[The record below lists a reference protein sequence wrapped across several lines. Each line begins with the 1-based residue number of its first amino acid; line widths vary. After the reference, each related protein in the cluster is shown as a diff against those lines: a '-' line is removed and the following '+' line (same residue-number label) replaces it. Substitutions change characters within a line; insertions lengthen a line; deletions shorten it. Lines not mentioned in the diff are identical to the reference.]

1 MFGKR
6 ADGRCIKSIDP
17 IFKLIP
23 HIMTRRSD
31 AQIFYKE
38 RIFTDVLDE
47 YIREHREEC
56 PGINYMSIVIAA
68 LVRMLSQRP
77 HLNRFVMN
85 GRIFARKGIV
95 VSFVVKKALRDNVT
109 ESNIK
114 LTFTGKESLKEINQ
128 KVVDSIV
135 GCKNETDDN
144 LTDNLANF
152 FLSFPNVI
160 IQILVGILKYLD
172 RIGLMPK
179 AVLDASPFHT
189 SFYVTN
195 VKSLKLNYLYHHIY
209 DFGTTSLFFAIGNSE
224 KTVVFDR
231 EGAHHRKSITLGC
244 TIDERICD
252 GLYLANSLT
261 LLKRLLRNPALLEEP
276 LDEIVEDI
284 K

>member
-6 ADGRCIKSIDP
+6 ADGRQIKTIDP

-23 HIMTRRSD
+23 HIMTQRCDS
-31 AQIFYKE
+31 QIFYKE

-47 YIREHREEC
+47 YIRAHREDC
-56 PGINYMSIVIAA
+56 PGLNYMSIVIAA
-68 LVRMLSQRP
+68 LVRMLAKRP
-77 HLNRFVMN
+77 SLNRFVMN
-85 GRIFARKGIV
+85 GRLFAREGIV
-95 VSFVVKKALRDNVT
+95 VSFVVKKMLRDDVT

-114 LTFTGKESLKEINQ
+114 LTFKGTESLQEIHQ
-128 KVVDSIV
+128 KIADAIT
-135 GCKNETDDN
+135 GCNNERDEI
-144 LTDNLANF
+144 LTANLANF
-152 FLSFPNVI
+152 FMSFPNFI
-160 IQILVGILKYLD
+160 IKLLVGFIKWMDRVGILP
-172 RIGLMPK
+172 RAII
-179 AVLDASPFHT
+179 DASPFHT

-195 VKSLKLNYLYHHIY
+195 IKSLKLNYLYHHIY

-261 LLKRLLRNPALLEEP
+261 LLKRLLRNPTLLEET
-276 LDEIVEDI
+276 LDAIVEDI

>member
-6 ADGRCIKSIDP
+6 SDGRQIKTIDP

-23 HIMTRRSD
+23 HIMTQRCDS
-31 AQIFYKE
+31 QIFYKE
-38 RIFTDVLDE
+38 RVFTDVLDE
-47 YIREHREEC
+47 YIRAHRDDC
-56 PGINYMSIVIAA
+56 PGLNYMSIGIAA
-68 LVRMLSQRP
+68 LVRLLAQRP
-77 HLNRFVMN
+77 YLNRFVMN
-85 GRIFARKGIV
+85 GRLFARHGIV
-95 VSFVVKKALRDNVT
+95 VSFVVKKMLRDDVT

-114 LTFTGKESLKEINQ
+114 LTFKGTESLQEINR
-128 KVVDSIV
+128 IV
-135 GCKNETDDN
+135 ISAIEGCKNETDEN
-144 LTDNLANF
+144 LTDNLAKF
-152 FLSFPNVI
+152 FMSFPNFLI
-160 IQILVGILKYLD
+160 PIAVGLLKYLD
-172 RIGLMPK
+172 KIGLMPR
-179 AVLDASPFHT
+179 AVIDASPFHT

-195 VKSLKLNYLYHHIY
+195 IKSLKLNYLYHHIY

-261 LLKRLLRNPALLEEP
+261 LLKRLLRNPTLLEQP
-276 LDEIVEDI
+276 LEAIVEDI

>member
-1 MFGKR
+1 MFGNR
-6 ADGRCIKSIDP
+6 SDGRRIKTIDP

-38 RIFTDVLDE
+38 RVFTDVLDE
-47 YIREHREEC
+47 YIRAHREEC
-56 PGINYMSIVIAA
+56 PGLNYMSIVIAA
-68 LVRMLSQRP
+68 LVRLLAQRP
-77 HLNRFVMN
+77 YLNRFVMN
-85 GRIFARKGIV
+85 GRLFARRGIV
-95 VSFVVKKALRDNVT
+95 VSFVVKRMLLDSVV

-114 LTFTGKESLKEINQ
+114 LTFKGTESLAQINQ
-128 KVVDSIV
+128 TVIEAIA

-144 LTDNLANF
+144 PTDKLARCF
-152 FLSFPNVI
+152 MALPNVV
-160 IQILVGILKYLD
+160 IQILVGFIKYLD
-172 RIGLMPK
+172 KVGLLPRF
-179 AVLDASPFHT
+179 VLEASPFHT

-195 VKSLKLNYLYHHIY
+195 IKSLKLNYLYHHIY

-224 KTVVFDR
+224 KTVVFDH

-261 LLKRLLRNPALLEEP
+261 LLKRMLRNPALLEAP
-276 LDEIVEDI
+276 LEAIVEDI

>member
-6 ADGRCIKSIDP
+6 ADGRSIKTIDP

-23 HIMTRRSD
+23 HVMTRRSD

-47 YIREHREEC
+47 YIRAHRDEC

-85 GRIFARKGIV
+85 GRIFAREGIV
-95 VSFVVKKALRDNVT
+95 VSFVVKKMLRDDVT

-114 LTFTGKESLKEINQ
+114 LTFTGKESLKEVNQ
-128 KVVDSIV
+128 KIIEAIE

-152 FLSFPNVI
+152 FMSFPNII
-160 IQILVGILKYLD
+160 IQILVGFLKYLD

-179 AVLDASPFHT
+179 AVIDASPFHT

-261 LLKRLLRNPALLEEP
+261 LLKRLLRNPTLLEQP

-284 K
+284 R

>member
-1 MFGKR
+1 MFGTR
-6 ADGRCIKSIDP
+6 SDGRKITTIDP
-17 IFKLIP
+17 IFKLVP

-47 YIREHREEC
+47 YIRAHREDC
-56 PGINYMSIVIAA
+56 PGLNYMSIVIAA
-68 LVRMLSQRP
+68 LVRLLAQRP
-77 HLNRFVMN
+77 YLNRFVMN
-85 GRIFARKGIV
+85 GRLFARRGIV
-95 VSFVVKKALRDNVT
+95 VSFVIKKALRDNVV

-114 LTFTGKESLKEINQ
+114 LTFDGTESLQQINHT
-128 KVVDSIV
+128 VTEAIMN
-135 GCKNETDDN
+135 CKTEATENQTDR
-144 LTDNLANF
+144 LANF
-152 FLSFPNVI
+152 FMSFPNVL
-160 IQILVGILKYLD
+160 IQIMVALIKYLD
-172 RIGLMPK
+172 KIGLLPR
-179 AVLDASPFHT
+179 AIISASPFHT

-195 VKSLKLNYLYHHIY
+195 IKSLKLNYLYHHIY

-224 KTVVFDR
+224 KTVVFDH

-261 LLKRLLRNPALLEEP
+261 LLKRMLRNPALLETP
-276 LDEIVEDI
+276 LEAIVEDL

>member
-6 ADGRCIKSIDP
+6 TDGRCIKSIDP

-23 HIMTRRSD
+23 HVMTRRSD

-56 PGINYMSIVIAA
+56 PGINYMTIVIAA

-95 VSFVVKKALRDNVT
+95 VSFVVKKMLRDDVN

-114 LTFTGKESLKEINQ
+114 LTFSGKESLKEINQ
-128 KVVDSIV
+128 KVIDSIV

-144 LTDNLANF
+144 LTDNLARF
-152 FLSFPNVI
+152 FMSFPNI
-160 IQILVGILKYLD
+160 LIQIIVGILKFMD
-172 RIGLMPK
+172 RIGIMPK

-209 DFGTTSLFFAIGNSE
+209 DFGTTSLFFAIGNSD

-276 LDEIVEDI
+276 LDQIVEDME
-284 K
+284 

>member
-6 ADGRCIKSIDP
+6 SDGRQIKTIDP

-23 HIMTRRSD
+23 HIMTQRCDS
-31 AQIFYKE
+31 QIFYKE
-38 RIFTDVLDE
+38 RVFTDVLDE
-47 YIREHREEC
+47 YIRAHRDEC
-56 PGINYMSIVIAA
+56 PGLNYMSIVIAA
-68 LVRMLSQRP
+68 LVRLLAQRP
-77 HLNRFVMN
+77 YLNRFVMN
-85 GRIFARKGIV
+85 GRLFARHGIV
-95 VSFVVKKALRDNVT
+95 VSFVVKKMLRDDVT

-114 LTFTGKESLKEINQ
+114 LTFKGTESLQEINR
-128 KVVDSIV
+128 IV
-135 GCKNETDDN
+135 TSAIEGCKNETDEN
-144 LTDNLANF
+144 LTDNLAKF
-152 FLSFPNVI
+152 FMSFPNFL
-160 IQILVGILKYLD
+160 IQIAVGLLKYLD
-172 RIGLMPK
+172 KIGLMPR
-179 AVLDASPFHT
+179 AVIDASPFHT

-195 VKSLKLNYLYHHIY
+195 IKSLKLNYLYHHIY

-261 LLKRLLRNPALLEEP
+261 LLKRLLRNPTLLEQP
-276 LDEIVEDI
+276 LEAIVEDI

>member
-1 MFGKR
+1 MFSKR
-6 ADGRCIKSIDP
+6 ADGRLIKTLDP
-17 IFKLIP
+17 FFKLIP
-23 HIMTRRSD
+23 HIMTQRSD
-31 AQIFYKE
+31 SQIFYKE

-47 YIREHREEC
+47 YIRAHRDQC
-56 PGINYMSIVIAA
+56 PGLNYMTIVIAA
-68 LVRMLSQRP
+68 LVRMLAKRP
-77 HLNRFVMN
+77 YLNRFVMN
-85 GRIFARKGIV
+85 NRLFARKGIV
-95 VSFVVKKALRDNVT
+95 VSFVVKKMLRDDVG

-114 LTFTGKESLKEINQ
+114 LTFTGKESLQEINQ
-128 KVVDSIV
+128 KIVDAIS

-152 FLSFPNVI
+152 FMSFPNFI
-160 IQILVGILKYLD
+160 IKILVGLIKYMD
-172 RIGLMPK
+172 KIGLLPR
-179 AVLDASPFHT
+179 AIIDASPFHT

-195 VKSLKLNYLYHHIY
+195 IKSLKLNYLYHHIY
-209 DFGTTSLFFAIGNSE
+209 NFGTTSLFFAIGNSE

-276 LDEIVEDI
+276 LEEIVEDI

>member
-1 MFGKR
+1 MFGNR
-6 ADGRCIKSIDP
+6 SDGRRIKTIDP

-38 RIFTDVLDE
+38 RVFTDVLDE
-47 YIREHREEC
+47 YIRAHREEC
-56 PGINYMSIVIAA
+56 PGLNYMSIVIAA
-68 LVRMLSQRP
+68 LVRLLAQRP
-77 HLNRFVMN
+77 YLNRFVMN
-85 GRIFARKGIV
+85 GRLFARRGIV
-95 VSFVVKKALRDNVT
+95 VSFVVKRMLLDSVV

-114 LTFTGKESLKEINQ
+114 LTFKGTESLAQINQ
-128 KVVDSIV
+128 TVIEAIA

-144 LTDNLANF
+144 PTDKLARCF
-152 FLSFPNVI
+152 MALPNVV
-160 IQILVGILKYLD
+160 IQILVGFIKYLD
-172 RIGLMPK
+172 KIGLLPRF
-179 AVLDASPFHT
+179 VLEASPFHT

-195 VKSLKLNYLYHHIY
+195 IKSLKLNYLYHHIY

-224 KTVVFDR
+224 KTVVFDH

-261 LLKRLLRNPALLEEP
+261 LLKRMLRNPALLEAP
-276 LDEIVEDI
+276 LEAIVEDI

>member
-6 ADGRCIKSIDP
+6 ADGRQIKTIDP

-23 HIMTRRSD
+23 HIMTQRCDS
-31 AQIFYKE
+31 QIFYKE

-47 YIREHREEC
+47 YIRAHREDC
-56 PGINYMSIVIAA
+56 PGLNYMSIVIAA
-68 LVRMLSQRP
+68 LVRLLAKRP
-77 HLNRFVMN
+77 YLNRFVLN
-85 GRIFARKGIV
+85 GRLFARKDIV
-95 VSFVVKKALRDNVT
+95 VSFVVKKMLRDDVVET
-109 ESNIK
+109 NIK
-114 LTFTGKESLKEINQ
+114 LTFNGTESLQQVHQKGVDAIN
-128 KVVDSIV
+128 

-152 FLSFPNVI
+152 FMSFPNFI
-160 IQILVGILKYLD
+160 IKIMVGFIKWLD
-172 RIGLMPK
+172 RIGALPR
-179 AVLDASPFHT
+179 AIIDASPFHT

-195 VKSLKLNYLYHHIY
+195 IKSLKLNYLYHHIY
-209 DFGTTSLFFAIGNSE
+209 DFGTTSLFFAIGNSD

-231 EGAHHRKSITLGC
+231 EGAHHRKSITLGV

-261 LLKRLLRNPALLEEP
+261 LLKRMMRNPALLEEP
-276 LDEIVEDI
+276 LDSIVEDM

>member
-6 ADGRCIKSIDP
+6 SDGRQIKTIDP

-23 HIMTRRSD
+23 HIMTQRCDS
-31 AQIFYKE
+31 QIFYTE
-38 RIFTDVLDE
+38 RVFTDVLDE
-47 YIREHREEC
+47 YIRAHRDEC
-56 PGINYMSIVIAA
+56 PGLNYMSIVIAA
-68 LVRMLSQRP
+68 LVRLLAQRP
-77 HLNRFVMN
+77 YLNRFVMN
-85 GRIFARKGIV
+85 GRLFARHGIV
-95 VSFVVKKALRDNVT
+95 VSFVVKKMLRDDVT

-114 LTFTGKESLKEINQ
+114 LTFKGTESLQEINR
-128 KVVDSIV
+128 IV
-135 GCKNETDDN
+135 TSAIEGCKNETDEN
-144 LTDNLANF
+144 LTDNLAKF
-152 FLSFPNVI
+152 FMSFPNFL
-160 IQILVGILKYLD
+160 IQIAVGLLKYLD
-172 RIGLMPK
+172 KIGLMPR
-179 AVLDASPFHT
+179 AVIDASPFHT

-195 VKSLKLNYLYHHIY
+195 IKSLKLNYLYHHIY

-261 LLKRLLRNPALLEEP
+261 LLKRLLRNPTLLEQP
-276 LDEIVEDI
+276 LEAIVEDI

>member
-1 MFGKR
+1 MFGNR
-6 ADGRCIKSIDP
+6 SDGRRIKTIDP

-38 RIFTDVLDE
+38 RVFTDVLDE
-47 YIREHREEC
+47 YIRAHREEC
-56 PGINYMSIVIAA
+56 PGLNYMSIVIAA
-68 LVRMLSQRP
+68 LVRLLAQRP
-77 HLNRFVMN
+77 YLNRFVMN
-85 GRIFARKGIV
+85 GRLFARKGIV
-95 VSFVVKKALRDNVT
+95 VSFVVKRMLLDSVV

-114 LTFTGKESLKEINQ
+114 LTFKGTESLAQINQ
-128 KVVDSIV
+128 TVIDAIA

-144 LTDNLANF
+144 PTDKLARF
-152 FLSFPNVI
+152 FMALPNVI
-160 IQILVGILKYLD
+160 IQILVGFIKYLD
-172 RIGLMPK
+172 KIGLLPRF
-179 AVLDASPFHT
+179 VLEASPFHT

-195 VKSLKLNYLYHHIY
+195 IKSLKLNYLYHHIY

-224 KTVVFDR
+224 KTVVFDH

-261 LLKRLLRNPALLEEP
+261 LLKRMLRNPALLEQP
-276 LDEIVEDI
+276 LEAIVEDI

>member
-1 MFGKR
+1 MFGFR
-6 ADGRCIKSIDP
+6 PDGRVIKSIDP

-23 HIMTRRSD
+23 FIMTRRSD
-31 AQIFYKE
+31 SQIFYKE

-47 YIREHREEC
+47 YIRVHREDC
-56 PGINYMSIVIAA
+56 PGLNYMSIVIAA
-68 LVRMLSQRP
+68 IVRLLAQRP
-77 HLNRFVMN
+77 SLNRFVMN
-85 GRIFARKGIV
+85 GRLYARHGIV
-95 VSFVVKKALRDNVT
+95 VSFVVKKTLRDDVT

-114 LTFTGKESLKEINQ
+114 LTFSGTESLQQINQ
-128 KVVDSIV
+128 RIVDAIS
-135 GCKNETDDN
+135 GCKNETDEN

-152 FLSFPNVI
+152 FMSFPHFL
-160 IQILVGILKYLD
+160 IQSAVNLIKLSDK
-172 RIGLMPK
+172 IGLMPRPII
-179 AVLDASPFHT
+179 DASPFHT

-195 VKSLKLNYLYHHIY
+195 IKSLKLNYLYHHIY

-231 EGAHHRKSITLGC
+231 EGTHNRKSITLGV

-261 LLKRLLRNPALLEEP
+261 QLKRILRNPTLLEEP
-276 LDEIVEDI
+276 LEASVEDI